1 MNIRLLVRINLGVT
15 ALVMIGF
22 GIWALVDPHQLAT
35 SQDVNFTSI
44 NGRLAI
50 QTIFGGNYIGA
61 GLLFGICGLRPR
73 YHRFGLMAI
82 LAIISPILITRGLA
96 MIFES
101 QYSDQHMMKLVMELA
116 SVGVT
121 AVLYLVQTRTD
132 EHISQ

>member
-1 MNIRLLVRINLGVT
+1 MNIRHLIRINLGVT

-22 GIWALVDPHQLAT
+22 GIWALIDPHQLAT
-35 SQDVNFTSI
+35 SQDVNYTSI

-50 QTIFGGNYIGA
+50 QTIFGGNLIGA
-61 GLLFGICGLRPR
+61 GLLFGICGLRER
-73 YHRFGLMAI
+73 YHRFGLIAI

-101 QYSDQHMMKLVMELA
+101 QYSDQHLMKLLMELA

-121 AVLYLVQTRTD
+121 TVLYLFHIKTD
-132 EHISQ
+132 KRVTQ